1 MTYTEAVQW
10 LFSQLPM
17 FQRIGAAAYKANLD
31 NILAFAKHLNHPEKK
46 LKCIHIAGTN
56 GKGSTSNMTAAI
68 LQQQGFKVGLYT
80 SPHLKDYRE
89 RIRINGE
96 MISENDVVAFVS
108 ENKAFMQQQ
117 QLSFFEMTVG
127 LAFDYF
133 AKQSVDYAVI
143 EVGMGGRL
151 DATNIITPLVTAIT
165 NISFDHT
172 QFLGDTL
179 EKIAIEKAGII
190 KNNTPLFVGRKQIET
205 AGAFEKIAADRQ
217 AEIHYVHTDTVS
229 KYKLQL
235 QGNYQPENAALAL
248 AICKEVARIENFEL
262 KEQEITTAFA
272 RVQEITGFQGRW
284 QILAQNPLTIADTA
298 HNSDGLQRTLKQ
310 VLQQTY
316 DQLHIVL
323 GVVTDKDLPSILP
336 FFPKSAT
343 YYFAKPDIPRGLAA
357 ADLQKTAASF
367 DLIGKIYNSVPEAYA
382 AAKQQSSPADLIFI
396 GGSTFVVA
404 EIL

>member
-1 MTYTEAVQW
+1 MTYSEAVQW

-31 NILAFAKHLNHPEKK
+31 NILAFAKHLNHPEQK

-68 LQQQGFKVGLYT
+68 LQQHGFKVGLYT

-89 RIRINGE
+89 RIRINGA
-96 MISENDVVAFVS
+96 MIPEEEVVAFV
-108 ENKAFMQQQ
+108 EQNKAFMEKQ

-133 AKQSVDYAVI
+133 AKQNVDYAVI

-151 DATNIITPLVTAIT
+151 DATNIITPLITAIT

-205 AGAFEKIAADRQ
+205 EEAFEKMATNRQ
-217 AEIHYVHTDTVS
+217 AKIHYVKSDTVS

-235 QGNYQPENAALAL
+235 QGNYQLENAALAL
-248 AICKEVARIENFEL
+248 AICKEVGHIEHFEL
-262 KEQEITTAFA
+262 KEQEIATAFA
-272 RVQEITGFQGRW
+272 HVQEITGFQGRW

-298 HNSDGLQRTLKQ
+298 HNSDGLQRTLNQ
-310 VLQQTY
+310 VQQQTY
-316 DQLHIVL
+316 ERLHIVL
-323 GVVTDKDLPSILP
+323 GVVSDKDLASILP
-336 FFPKSAT
+336 LFPQSAT
-343 YYFAKPDIPRGLAA
+343 YYFAKPDIPRGLDATE
-357 ADLQKTAASF
+357 LQKAAESF
-367 DLIGKIYNSVPEAYA
+367 DLNGKIYASVTEAYA
-382 AAKQQSSPADLIFI
+382 AAKQQSSAEDLIFI